1 VDAILKYTDLHVAR
15 TNGPGDDL
23 AHKCSA
29 SIDILGTVEF
39 GNKNGYVPTNSDMDS
54 LEMIPIDD
62 PRAVRASS
70 ALAQHINSVRS
81 STCPAKAPVADD
93 STKKIVY
100 AKRGIVDDGRGQ
112 YRMEVL
118 FGPEVFFT
126 RIVHLPRVDQLVDPG
141 TAKEDPHNFD
151 GRFAVVAITPEP
163 CGDAVADQLAVS
175 LTGSDA
181 CPVPRIRVQDGCRH
195 PHV

>member
-1 VDAILKYTDLHVAR
+1 MDTILKYTDLYVVR

-23 AHKCSA
+23 AHKCST

-39 GNKNGYVPTNSDMDS
+39 GNKHDYVATSADMDS
-54 LEMIPIDD
+54 LGVLPVDD

-70 ALAQHINSVRS
+70 ALAQHINSARAS
-81 STCPAKAPVADD
+81 ACPAKAPVADD
-93 STKKIVY
+93 ATKRIVY

-126 RIVHLPRVDQLVDPG
+126 RIVHLPKADQLVDPG
-141 TAKEDPHNFD
+141 TAKEDPNNFD
-151 GRFAVVAITPEP
+151 GRFAVVDVTPDP

-175 LTGSDA
+175 LTGA
-181 CPVPRIRVQDGCRH
+181 HRRPARPPPPAR
-195 PHV
+195 PP